1 MPDVQSIKKQLHMQQ
16 WTAIIEDRIAS
27 GLKIDEY
34 CEKNQLSRNSYFYWL
49 RKIREEMSTSV
60 LPDHNDLLPASVS
73 TKALV
78 AGLQLIQITTGHFH
92 RKSWTKQ
99 LKNICRHMRCLL
111 EKNLHNYC
119 ISYYKNKNTK
129 GSAFNCRSFY

>member
-78 AGLQLIQITTGHFH
+78 ELVP
-92 RKSWTKQ
+92 
-99 LKNICRHMRCLL
+99 
-111 EKNLHNYC
+111 
-119 ISYYKNKNTK
+119 
-129 GSAFNCRSFY
+129 GSAIMIPSPKSRSQMKKRKVLAFPLTESALLLVTIYRKNCFPKS

>member
-60 LPDHNDLLPASVS
+60 LHDHNDSIPKIEVPDEETESFGFSVNGISITVGYDISEELLS
-73 TKALV
+73 K
-78 AGLQLIQITTGHFH
+78 I
-92 RKSWTKQ
+92 
-99 LKNICRHMRCLL
+99 MRAAR
-111 EKNLHNYC
+111 N
-119 ISYYKNKNTK
+119 
-129 GSAFNCRSFY
+129 A

>member
-1 MPDVQSIKKQLHMQQ
+1 MSDVQSIKKQLHMQQ

-78 AGLQLIQITTGHFH
+78 ELVPGSDHNDSIPKIE
-92 RKSWTKQ
+92 
-99 LKNICRHMRCLL
+99 IPD
-111 EKNLHNYC
+111 EKTV
-119 ISYYKNKNTK
+119 SGK
-129 GSAFNCRSFY
+129 

>member
-27 GLKIDEY
+27 GLKINEY

-78 AGLQLIQITTGHFH
+78 ELVPTIMIPSPKSRSQMKK
-92 RKSWTKQ
+92 RKALAFPLTESALLSVTIYR
-99 LKNICRHMRCLL
+99 KNCFP
-111 EKNLHNYC
+111 K
-119 ISYYKNKNTK
+119 S
-129 GSAFNCRSFY
+129 

>member
-1 MPDVQSIKKQLHMQQ
+1 MQQ

-49 RKIREEMSTSV
+49 RKIREESAAST

-73 TKALV
+73 TEALV
-78 AGLQLIQITTGHFH
+78 ELVPSSGHNDSIPKIEVPDEKPESFGFSVNGISITVGHDISEELLS
-92 RKSWTKQ
+92 K
-99 LKNICRHMRCLL
+99 IMRAAR
-111 EKNLHNYC
+111 N
-119 ISYYKNKNTK
+119 
-129 GSAFNCRSFY
+129 A